1 MQFLGSA
8 SHWLCDPPTCFHEL
22 FQLRPVVTFFSWLF
36 QSSTMFLF
44 PRLPKISNFEG
55 FITTNDI
62 CKLLIGSTGYDYLK
76 SCGLSEAQLAATH
89 DSEEKANLLRSL
101 DVSFVPSKRGGK
113 WCECESWYMGPFVCR
128 ELIIFLEYSEHQIW
142 PFPVETWSQDWT
154 LVILYYVL
162 GLDIIVKVFSFTDD
176 TMISS

>member
-1 MQFLGSA
+1 MLNHFGTGAGGFDYAYCIDFCYPLSWGLQKGGCNLMQLLTFWFGVGKPLTVWPA
-8 SHWLCDPPTCFHEL
+8 PLKCFHDV
-22 FQLRPVVTFFSWLF
+22 FQLRPVVTFFSRLF

-101 DVSFVPSKRGGK
+101 DVSFVPSKRRGK
-113 WCECESWYMGPFVCR
+113 MMWMWKFIYGAVC
-128 ELIIFLEYSEHQIW
+128 L
-142 PFPVETWSQDWT
+142 
-154 LVILYYVL
+154 
-162 GLDIIVKVFSFTDD
+162 
-176 TMISS
+176 